1 MELLSCHWR
10 ILVNLDP
17 HNAMLPIGNN
27 FVFGSSAWIPLPR
40 KWHWKG
46 KVTRGWYSTWVKT
59 QKFANCRFTEANF
72 TSYFAILWF
81 ALGYAKICAFWVSL
95 NWPLVINKS
104 YVSTQRTIDQSNKTA
119 ILIQIWAF
127 LVSIFL
133 AKVSKYP
140 NLNTFSII
148 LGCQETVLLHKKAS
162 FPFIWRLLY
171 KMAWKHSK

>member
-1 MELLSCHWR
+1 MEDYIPLTCQLTIWKPYTPQCVKMLLYITW
-10 ILVNLDP
+10 
-17 HNAMLPIGNN
+17 PIGNN

-40 KWHWKG
+40 KCHWKG

-59 QKFANCRFTEANF
+59 KKFANYRFTEANF

-81 ALGYAKICAFWVSL
+81 ALGYAKICALWVSL

-133 AKVSKYP
+133 AKVSKY
-140 NLNTFSII
+140 F
-148 LGCQETVLLHKKAS
+148 
-162 FPFIWRLLY
+162 
-171 KMAWKHSK
+171 

>member
-72 TSYFAILWF
+72 TSYIAILWF
-81 ALGYAKICAFWVSL
+81 ALGYAKICALWLFL

-104 YVSTQRTIDQSNKTA
+104 YVSIQRTIDQSNKTA
-119 ILIQIWAF
+119 ILREGF
-127 LVSIFL
+127 KKKSME
-133 AKVSKYP
+133 
-140 NLNTFSII
+140 FSI
-148 LGCQETVLLHKKAS
+148 LSKTHPPHSPSMEKK
-162 FPFIWRLLY
+162 IKITW
-171 KMAWKHSK
+171 SKNHFDAKIKESGIFQI

>member
-40 KWHWKG
+40 KCHWKG

-59 QKFANCRFTEANF
+59 QKFANCRLTEANF
-72 TSYFAILWF
+72 TSYIAILWF
-81 ALGYAKICAFWVSL
+81 ALGYAKICVFWVSL

-119 ILIQIWAF
+119 ILIPIWVF
-127 LVSIFL
+127 MVLIFL
-133 AKVSKYP
+133 AKVSKYFWTP
-140 NLNTFSII
+140 L
-148 LGCQETVLLHKKAS
+148 A
-162 FPFIWRLLY
+162 
-171 KMAWKHSK
+171 